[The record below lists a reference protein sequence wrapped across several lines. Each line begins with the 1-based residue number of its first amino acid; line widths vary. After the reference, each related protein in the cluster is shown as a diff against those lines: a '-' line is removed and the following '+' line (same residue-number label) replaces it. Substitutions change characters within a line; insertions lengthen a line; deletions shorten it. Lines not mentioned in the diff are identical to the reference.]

1 MNQVVEKQPVDF
13 QGRRARIWGTIL
25 RILGGL
31 LIVAFGVLV
40 AVWAVAIVWFAVAPV
55 VAPPGSVLY
64 SYGIEI
70 GGITLKGW
78 EIFACA
84 ALFLVVGIGLIWFG
98 LSLLVRRKGT
108 E

>member
-1 MNQVVEKQPVDF
+1 MNRVEKQPVDS
-13 QGRRARIWGTIL
+13 QARQARIWGTIL
-25 RILGGL
+25 RILGGV
-31 LIVAFGVLV
+31 LIVAFGALP
-40 AVWAVAIVWFAVAPV
+40 AIWAVAIVWFAVAPV

-70 GGITLKGW
+70 GGVTLKGW

-84 ALFLVVGIGLIWFG
+84 GLFLVVGIGLILFG
-98 LSLLVRRKGT
+98 LSLLVRRKGS